1 MIFAVSFAAEKTP
14 DLFDSGNKAH
24 DNSTKDRRNTGGH
37 ERHFIGMEFVVEQS

>member
-1 MIFAVSFAAEKTP
+1 MIFAVSFAVEKIT

-24 DNSTKDRRNTGGH
+24 DNSTKDRRDTGGH